1 MVVVEPLGGIC
12 RHESLEV
19 MLSLGRHRLSKGL
32 HMVLPGGMRPLL
44 MAIFNI
50 HLWTKHIHEHIL

>member
-1 MVVVEPLGGIC
+1 VEPLGGIR

-19 MLSLGRHRLSKGL
+19 MLILLGHGLTKGL
-32 HMVLPGGMRPLL
+32 QMVLAGGMRPLL

-50 HLWTKHIHEHIL
+50 HLWAKHIHEDIL

>member
-1 MVVVEPLGGIC
+1 VEALGGIC

-19 MLSLGRHRLSKGL
+19 MLNLLGRHGLSKGL
-32 HMVLPGGMRPLL
+32 QMVLPGGMWPLL

-50 HLWTKHIHEHIL
+50 HLWAKHIHEDIL